1 MKFSDERDLLAWFK
15 PIDKVGSNISFFF
28 FNKSVSVKAKGAQ
41 EYTGQIKR
49 AQNKKQEKGYTKKK
63 YSLPH
68 PRPNQSMK
76 STNCRYPP
84 PIYTLTH
91 RKIVK
96 ENNC

>member
-49 AQNKKQEKGYTKKK
+49 AQNKKQEKGYTKKNTP
-63 YSLPH
+63 SLIQDPTNLW
-68 PRPNQSMK
+68 NQ
-76 STNCRYPP
+76 
-84 PIYTLTH
+84 PIADILLLYTP
-91 RKIVK
+91 
-96 ENNC
+96 